1 MNKELKKIAEI
12 TLKLLSKKSWKSLS
26 LKEVKK
32 KSKLEF
38 FDELIKNKQELL
50 NNINCYFDYSL
61 TLQIK
66 NLEDSSHKDM
76 LFEILMMRFDILQ
89 NNRKAILSVFKSFK
103 QNPQE
108 LIFLLPQLL
117 DSIVSIIG
125 YAKISSAGIIGQ
137 IKIKGILIIYISTF
151 FVWIKD
157 EDSSLEKTMM
167 ALDSYL
173 NQAGK
178 ILNIIK

>member
-1 MNKELKKIAEI
+1 MHKDLKKIAEI
-12 TLKLLSKKSWKSLS
+12 TLKLLNNKSWVILS
-26 LKEVKK
+26 LQEVKQ
-32 KSKLEF
+32 KSKVKS

-50 NNINCYFDYSL
+50 NNINFYFDYSL

-66 NLEDSSHKDM
+66 NLEDSDHKDM

-89 NNRKAILSVFKSFK
+89 NNRKAILSVFQSFK
-103 QNPQE
+103 QKPQE

-117 DSIVSIIG
+117 DSIISMIG
-125 YAKISSAGIIGQ
+125 YAKISNEGIIGQ

-151 FVWIKD
+151 VVWIKD
-157 EDSSLEKTMM
+157 EDSSLEKTMT

-173 NQAGK
+173 NQVGK
-178 ILNIIK
+178 ILNFIK

>member
-38 FDELIKNKQELL
+38 FEELIKNKQELL
-50 NNINCYFDYSL
+50 NNINFYFDYSL

-157 EDSSLEKTMM
+157 EDSSLEKTMT

-178 ILNIIK
+178 ILNFIK

>member
-32 KSKLEF
+32 KSKLEL
-38 FDELIKNKQELL
+38 FDELINNKQELL
-50 NNINCYFDYSL
+50 NNINFYFDYSL

-103 QNPQE
+103 QKPQE

-125 YAKISSAGIIGQ
+125 YAKISSEGIIGQ

-157 EDSSLEKTMM
+157 EDSSLEKTMT

-178 ILNIIK
+178 ILKFIR